1 MSVSVL
7 MTCFNEGPY
16 ITAAVDSVIAQTAG
30 AMIDKI
36 LIMDDGSDQGTLDVL
51 ERLKLTDP
59 RIEVRYCNR
68 NGLPLNRN
76 LAAQQCLSKYI
87 AILDGDDLWAPKK
100 LERQLQ
106 VMEADSMIGLI
117 YTGYYLF
124 SGLNPSEGLPCKVT
138 NLYGHQDLT
147 REYFLNDPPIV
158 PSSSLMRRDRFE
170 EAGMFDPGVR
180 VFEDTEF
187 FLRLSRICK
196 FSAID
201 EPLIYKRMRGSSITG
216 QRGVLMAHHA
226 YIAFLAAAS
235 DPRLLP
241 LVPKRLSQ
249 RARKLGNVY
258 YYGDDVRAARQ
269 MYALA
274 ARLDPLSL
282 LAWAGLL
289 LSALGG
295 RSVQRILRGLLKGRA
310 AAFG

>member
-1 MSVSVL
+1 M
-7 MTCFNEGPY
+7 
-16 ITAAVDSVIAQTAG
+16 TAAVESVLVQTA
-30 AMIDKI
+30 AATIDKI
-36 LIMDDGSDQGTLDVL
+36 LIMDDGSDQDTLDVL
-51 ERLKLTDP
+51 ARLKLRDP
-59 RIEVRYCNR
+59 RIEVRYCRR

-76 LAAQQCLSKYI
+76 LAAQECLSKYI
-87 AILDGDDLWAPKK
+87 AILDGDDLWAPQK
-100 LERQLQ
+100 LEKQIRL
-106 VMEADSMIGLI
+106 MDADPTIGLT
-117 YTGYYLF
+117 YTGYSLF
-124 SGLNPSEGLPCKVT
+124 SGSEPSEGLPCRVM
-138 NLYGHQDLT
+138 NLDGRPDLT
-147 REYFLNDPPIV
+147 RAYFLNDPPIV
-158 PSSSLMRRDRFE
+158 PSSTLMRRDRFK

-201 EPLIYKRMRGSSITG
+201 EPLVYKRMRGSSITG
-216 QRGVLMAHHA
+216 QRGALMAHHA
-226 YIAFLAAAS
+226 YVAFLAAAT
-235 DPRLLP
+235 DPGLLP

-258 YYGDDVRAARQ
+258 YYADDVRAARR

-295 RSVQRILRGLLKGRA
+295 RSVQRILRGRLKGRA